1 MMDKFS
7 KWGYYLAIIGVI
19 ILWQLLKNGFNGL
32 FLGKSV
38 GENDSNLPKPMAK
51 ALIQITNDLEENE
64 SFINGINN
72 LFRDFGLSPKLVEE
86 IMKLPEMESTL
97 IPFKNKQD
105 IDFELLKLEL
115 IKAYT
120 TGMEEEAKERGI
132 TADMSIDEQNRRWF
146 S

>member
-1 MMDKFS
+1 
-7 KWGYYLAIIGVI
+7 
-19 ILWQLLKNGFNGL
+19 
-32 FLGKSV
+32 
-38 GENDSNLPKPMAK
+38 
-51 ALIQITNDLEENE
+51 
-64 SFINGINN
+64 
-72 LFRDFGLSPKLVEE
+72 
-86 IMKLPEMESTL
+86 MKLPEMESTL

>member
-1 MMDKFS
+1 MVDKFS

-132 TADMSIDEQNRRWF
+132 AAN
-146 S
+146 